1 MWQMLGH
8 IDAISVA
15 ELFDVQNLRLLFN
28 SISEPAKAH
37 MTGHDMGVF
46 FTTFV
51 LLQFWNIF
59 NAKYFRTNRS
69 LIVDI
74 VDLFRNRK
82 VVMESNS
89 SGFWLIVAVI
99 LVGQVLIVNFA
110 GSFFNVTSLPI
121 EDWLW
126 LLLLTSPV
134 LIIPDV
140 IRTIR
145 R

>member
-1 MWQMLGH
+1 MF
-8 IDAISVA
+8 DA
-15 ELFDVQNLRLLFN
+15 EDLRAFFSGVL
-28 SISEPAKAH
+28 EPAKAH

-59 NAKYFRTNRS
+59 NAKYFRTKRS
-69 LIVDI
+69 LIIDF

-82 VVMESNS
+82 AVVESNS

-110 GSFFNVTSLPI
+110 GSFFNVTSLPL

-134 LIIPDV
+134 LIVPDI
-140 IRTIR
+140 IRTVKR
-145 R
+145 

>member
-1 MWQMLGH
+1 
-8 IDAISVA
+8 
-15 ELFDVQNLRLLFN
+15 
-28 SISEPAKAH
+28 
-37 MTGHDMGVF
+37 
-46 FTTFV
+46 
-51 LLQFWNIF
+51 
-59 NAKYFRTNRS
+59 
-69 LIVDI
+69 
-74 VDLFRNRK
+74 
-82 VVMESNS
+82 MESNS